1 MARVYAVLDRAFLE
15 GFGVKPMS
23 DSPYN
28 QHALCAVKATKEDD
42 FFHSMTVD
50 SVIVWGFK
58 ESNLQIQADKRNES
72 FSKMREHLDSKE
84 IEMD

>member
-1 MARVYAVLDRAFLE
+1 MARIYTVLDRAFLE

-28 QHALCAVKATKEDD
+28 AHALVAMKATKEGNEY
-42 FFHSMTVD
+42 HSLTVD

>member
-1 MARVYAVLDRAFLE
+1 MARVYTVLDRAFLE

-28 QHALCAVKATKEDD
+28 AHALVAMNATKEGNEY
-42 FFHSMTVD
+42 HSMHVD
-50 SVIVWGFK
+50 SVVCWGFK
-58 ESNLQIQADKRNES
+58 EETLQMQANKRNES
-72 FSKMREHLDSKE
+72 FGKMRSHLDSKE